1 MLSYLFR
8 CTLFQPFCKFVNPQA
23 WELALSITPGCL
35 PLLRGETTDAVF
47 LLEVLSSNSYR
58 LTSSYLLTR
67 HQRAVPLTKIIVYYT
82 PFSPSSVHP
91 YESTTS
97 THRGTFVCRAD
108 VWGLRSSVHQWRNS
122 HGAVT
127 QPWPIPT
134 DNRIHVQAYNS
145 NMHCLVNNFKYIF
158 TRIFKILM
166 TMTRNLFL
174 FHPLCFDIVVLLQ
187 CKNWRCDSKHK
198 LPISKWHKKRWNV
211 QLLKNGWTIRPS
223 IKLVEGINHQC

>member
-1 MLSYLFR
+1 MPSLTPRSLSHRPILAHSASLAVHSSQRLQRGKKELRFTLEGLCRHYWCKIAFGTFR
-8 CTLFQPFCKFVNPQA
+8 PFCKFVNPQA

-108 VWGLRSSVHQWRNS
+108 V
-122 HGAVT
+122 
-127 QPWPIPT
+127 
-134 DNRIHVQAYNS
+134 
-145 NMHCLVNNFKYIF
+145 
-158 TRIFKILM
+158 
-166 TMTRNLFL
+166 
-174 FHPLCFDIVVLLQ
+174 
-187 CKNWRCDSKHK
+187 
-198 LPISKWHKKRWNV
+198 
-211 QLLKNGWTIRPS
+211 
-223 IKLVEGINHQC
+223 